1 MKRIILTTA
10 LLLGSVALALA
21 QAEMLQADQQP

>member
-10 LLLGSVALALA
+10 LLLGSVALA